1 MSHDIREPRCFAHS
15 LILHEATVNPPS
27 PTRRATALPVLDKL
41 RPLLATFM
49 GKTGYQALILRA
61 MIMAGE
67 EVPWL
72 CNVEIAAN
80 GNLENYNEQ
89 SAKHETDEKADGSEV
104 LLAHLISLLEAFIG
118 EILTLR
124 LINELWPDLPK
135 DDDFTQGNE
144 HEQSNR
150 P

>member
-1 MSHDIREPRCFAHS
+1 MSHATPKSRCFAGS
-15 LILHEATVNPPS
+15 LIRHEALVNPPS
-27 PTRRATALPVLDKL
+27 SPKRATALPVLHKL

-61 MIMAGE
+61 MIMASE

-80 GNLENYNEQ
+80 GALENYNEQ
-89 SAKHETDEKADGSEV
+89 SAKHETDEKADGSEI
-104 LLAHLISLLEAFIG
+104 LLAHLISLLVAFIG

-124 LINELWPDLPK
+124 LINELWPDRPK

-144 HEQSNR
+144 HE
-150 P
+150 

>member
-1 MSHDIREPRCFAHS
+1 
-15 LILHEATVNPPS
+15 
-27 PTRRATALPVLDKL
+27 
-41 RPLLATFM
+41 
-49 GKTGYQALILRA
+49 

-89 SAKHETDEKADGSEV
+89 SAKHETDEKADGSEI

-118 EILTLR
+118 EVLTLR
-124 LINELWPDLPK
+124 LINELWPALPK
-135 DDDFTQGNE
+135 DDDFTLEDE
-144 HEQSNR
+144 HD
-150 P
+150 

>member
-1 MSHDIREPRCFAHS
+1 
-15 LILHEATVNPPS
+15 
-27 PTRRATALPVLDKL
+27 LDKL

-49 GKTGYQALILRA
+49 GNTGYQALILRA

-80 GNLENYNEQ
+80 GDLVNYSEQ

-144 HEQSNR
+144 HD
-150 P
+150 